1 MSQGNHP
8 AMRILRRLSQDPW
21 AWASGLWLLL
31 MLGVALAGGRLGTD
45 SSPDADRQ
53 WLSKR
58 LLPPGSLVEATQHI
72 SHDRFSTPSYAWEP
86 KQNKDH
92 IESYGLSR
100 SFRFVLGTDALGR
113 DFLSRLALGARISL
127 GIGWM
132 SVLVALCTGLLVG
145 SLAGWFGGWTD
156 RVLNFLTNLTWSIPT
171 LLMVMSITLVLGK
184 GLFPVFLAV
193 GLSTWVEI
201 ARITRAEIRSLA
213 QLDYVMAGRSLGF
226 SNARLLLKHML
237 PALTGPL
244 LVASTAN
251 FAGAILI
258 ESGLSFLGLGVQP
271 PTPTWGSMI
280 EAHRHYLLS
289 GNAHLVWLPG
299 LAIVTAV
306 LAFNL
311 LGNSLKTA
319 LKEA

>member
-58 LLPPGSLVEATQHI
+58 LLPPGSLVEATQHV

-86 KQNKDH
+86 KQNKDL

>member
-1 MSQGNHP
+1 MSAANHP
-8 AMRILRRLSQDPW
+8 ALRVLRRLRQDPW
-21 AWASGLWLLL
+21 AWVSGLWLLFT
-31 MLGVALAGGRLGTD
+31 LGIAIAGGRLGTD

-58 LLPPGSLVEATQHI
+58 LLPPGSRVEATQDV
-72 SHDRFSTPSYAWEP
+72 SYNYNLTPSYSWQP
-86 KQNKDH
+86 SQNKDLV
-92 IESYGLSR
+92 ERYGLSR
-100 SFRFVLGTDALGR
+100 RFRFVLGTDALGR

-156 RVLNFLTNLTWSIPT
+156 RALNFLTNLTWSIPT

-201 ARITRAEIRSLA
+201 ARITRAEIKSLA
-213 QLDYVMAGRSLGF
+213 QQDYVMAGRSLGF
-226 SNARLLLKHML
+226 SSSRLLIKHML

-271 PTPTWGSMI
+271 PTPTWGGMI

-289 GNAHLVWLPG
+289 GSAHLVWLPG
-299 LAIVTAV
+299 LAIVTVV

-311 LGNSLKTA
+311 LGNSLKAA

>member
-1 MSQGNHP
+1 MSQATHP
-8 AMRILRRLSQDPW
+8 ATRVLRRLSQDPW
-21 AWASGLWLLL
+21 AWASMLWLLFA
-31 MLGVALAGGRLGTD
+31 LGVAIAGGRLGTD

-58 LLPPGSLVEATQHI
+58 LLAPGSQVEAFQNL
-72 SHDRFSTPSYAWEP
+72 SLDQGLEASYTWEP
-86 KQNKDH
+86 IDERENTSG
-92 IESYGLSR
+92 ERASR
-100 SFRFVLGTDALGR
+100 NFTFVFGTDALGR

-156 RVLNFLTNLTWSIPT
+156 RMLSFLTNLTWSIPT

-226 SNARLLLKHML
+226 SDTRLLIKHML

-244 LVASTAN
+244 LVVSTAN

-299 LAIVTAV
+299 LAIVTVV